1 MTINNQNRYLL
12 HISYLGTNYSGWQI
26 QNNANTI
33 QGLIMDGMQLILDKN
48 ISLIVGAGRTDA
60 GVHAVNFFAHFD
72 YTTID
77 VNEFR
82 YKLNRFLPDDIVI
95 HSIRNVSDDYHARF
109 SALSRTYEYWIST
122 VKDPFLINRSYFYFH
137 ALDLNL
143 MNESAQMLVGTHDF
157 GAFSKSK
164 AENSTCSVKSAVWVQ
179 SKNMLIFSI
188 KADRF
193 LHNMVRCIVGTLVK
207 VGLHTISLDDFSQ
220 VLFDGSRSKLAY
232 SVPASGL
239 YLMNVKY
246 PKSFNCESI

>member
-1 MTINNQNRYLL
+1 MSINNQNRYLL

-26 QNNANTI
+26 QKNANTI
-33 QGLIMDGMQLILDKN
+33 QGLIMEGFHLILDKS

-72 YTTID
+72 YYFID
-77 VNEFR
+77 VDKLR
-82 YKLNRFLPDDIVI
+82 YKLNRLLPDDIVI

-122 VKDPFLINRSYFYFH
+122 VKDPFLINRSYFFFQE
-137 ALDLNL
+137 LDFNL
-143 MNESAQMLVGTHDF
+143 MNQSAKMLIGTHDF

-164 AENSTCSVKSAVWVQ
+164 PDNPMCSIKSAVWVK

-207 VGLHTISLDDFSQ
+207 VGMHKMSLDDFSQ
-220 VLFDGSRSKLAY
+220 VLVDGSQSKLAY